1 MATHLEDDYTREDF
15 TSRGPI
21 FDIVVDAVGKT
32 SQAAAKKVLRPNG
45 CYVSVVTSGHAR
57 PRTEDLVMFF
67 ELVEKGQFRAVI
79 DRRYPL
85 EQIVEAH
92 RYVDQGRKKG
102 NVVVTVAP

>member
-1 MATHLEDDYTREDF
+1 VIDYTREDF

-21 FDIVVDAVGKT
+21 FDVVVDAAGKT

-45 CYVSVVTSGHAR
+45 RNVSVVASGHAK
-57 PRTEDLVMFF
+57 PRTEDLVMLF
-67 ELVEKGQFRAVI
+67 ELVEKGKFRAVI

-92 RYVDQGRKKG
+92 RYVGQGHKKG
-102 NVVVTVAP
+102 NVGVTVAP